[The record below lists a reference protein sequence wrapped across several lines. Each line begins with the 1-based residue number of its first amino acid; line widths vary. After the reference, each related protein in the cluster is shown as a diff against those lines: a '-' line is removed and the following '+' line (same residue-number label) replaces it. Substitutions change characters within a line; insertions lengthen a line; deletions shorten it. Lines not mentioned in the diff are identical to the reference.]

1 MKYYDIFS
9 YLYDLLAPD
18 WYYHKPRKFAIE
30 KLDFKKN
37 SNIIVLPC
45 GTGQSFKYLKNQLKS
60 NGLIIGIDYSEGML
74 TKARKKLEKK
84 VGII

>member
-30 KLDFKKN
+30 KLDFKKTV
-37 SNIIVLPC
+37 I
-45 GTGQSFKYLKNQLKS
+45 
-60 NGLIIGIDYSEGML
+60 
-74 TKARKKLEKK
+74 
-84 VGII
+84 